1 MAIYIFDLLY
11 IYMIILGF
19 MQYITLCIIRFMSI
33 HFLPPDFSLICN
45 TFSYR
50 FSQIRFFHS
59 MLGIIFSIF
68 IASYNSFINLYFF
81 INIGKRSID
90 CYPEITSHAVDN
102 YI

>member
-1 MAIYIFDLLY
+1 MYHLLY
-11 IYMIILGF
+11 EY
-19 MQYITLCIIRFMSI
+19 TLFCHLIFLSFVTLFSI
-33 HFLPPDFSLICN
+33 S
-45 TFSYR
+45 

-68 IASYNSFINLYFF
+68 IASYNSFINLYFC

>member
-1 MAIYIFDLLY
+1 MVYLYDYFWLYAVHYIMYYPLY
-11 IYMIILGF
+11 ED
-19 MQYITLCIIRFMSI
+19 TLFCHLIFLSFVTLFSI
-33 HFLPPDFSLICN
+33 G
-45 TFSYR
+45 